1 MEILKR
7 SYFPLLLTLINCH
20 SDMELVSKV
29 RSHSAVR
36 HQYEQPYNVTF

>member
-7 SYFPLLLTLINCH
+7 SYFPLLLNYL

-29 RSHSAVR
+29 HSHSAVR
-36 HQYEQPYNVTF
+36 HQYEQPYNLTF